1 MTVSTPS
8 LLSVALY
15 LHFARFKGAKL
26 AWQATKDI
34 FWAGQSK
41 SPGHIGV
48 ISASNEDQAFP
59 VNNCTCLVSAVCQFE
74 GVSHWGEKFETDHL
88 GQQFITWDNLACHF
102 CVLPIFI

>member
-26 AWQATKDI
+26 AWQGTKDI

-59 VNNCTCLVSAVCQFE
+59 VNNCTCLVSAVCKFE
-74 GVSHWGEKFETDHL
+74 GVSHWGESLRMTSLVDNYL
-88 GQQFITWDNLACHF
+88 G
-102 CVLPIFI
+102 